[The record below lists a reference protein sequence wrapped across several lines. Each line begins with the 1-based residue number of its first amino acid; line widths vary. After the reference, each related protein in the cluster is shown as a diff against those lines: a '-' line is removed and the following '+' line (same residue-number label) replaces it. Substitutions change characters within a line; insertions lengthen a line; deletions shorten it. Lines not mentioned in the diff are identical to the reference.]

1 MRVNHFLILIVSLV
15 LMACVKESND
25 SLSTQG
31 PVKVGF
37 FAGGTA
43 TRTTIN
49 EDGIGTS
56 WDKTDKIALWA
67 NGSNGE
73 AVLEAETFGIYYRE
87 TLAKLAMFTANLDQ
101 PMDEDTYT
109 YYATYPTPKSNEG
122 TLATFTLPAT
132 QDGTISGGAAI
143 MVATPAQG
151 KQLGIITGSPN
162 SSDNAYEIDDDHL
175 SLTMNHAMHAL
186 KFFVMQDKWGFDE
199 DETIESISFVMPQ
212 HIAGDV
218 TLDYTNPNGA
228 VSVANGSNIITLKLK
243 NTIGAT
249 TSAANPD
256 FAAASIIPT
265 SGFAEGDVM
274 EMRILATN
282 HASRSYISLASRE
295 AMQAGH
301 ITPVSVDCSDVFERH
316 TIRFVWSG
324 NNLGEDVHTITFYTE
339 AGNEIYKITDVADF
353 VKKGRHDI
361 DFTFED
367 KTYLA
372 TIAGQPV
379 VVKYESEHAIVSNT
393 IKMPAD
399 VATAV
404 KCHEIPIT
412 VPYLLFE
419 NFASL
424 NTTYDNYGDDNAS
437 GGDERKQPGES
448 LNNYMSAQGWNAA
461 RFKISQGNCV
471 RINVRYQMVKI
482 IVSFTTKHYGRLD
495 TPTLSGLK
503 SGANVKLKVVY
514 DAGAHIP
521 DGDFAGQTCTSISVA
536 THTNSAATING
547 IGTGTRENG
556 KLSDFGGTHSTEFLP
571 DKYEINSFTQTFDT
585 YSTIIS
591 SATNATR
598 VCFYPNTSAVIDGI
612 GNEEFFVYL
621 DNIKVQ
627 IVPTE

>member
-1 MRVNHFLILIVSLV
+1 MRVNIFLVLIVSLV
-15 LMACVKESND
+15 MASCAKESND
-25 SLSTQG
+25 IAMAQQ

-37 FAGGTA
+37 FAGSTA
-43 TRTTIN
+43 TRTSIN
-49 EDGIGTS
+49 NDGLSTS
-56 WDKTDKIALWA
+56 WSKTDKIALWA
-67 NGSNGE
+67 NASDGT
-73 AVLEAETFGIYYRE
+73 AVLSAEPFGIYYRE
-87 TLAKLAMFTANLDQ
+87 TPATLAMFTANLDQ

-109 YYATYPTPKSNEG
+109 YYATYPTPKSVAG
-122 TLATFTLPAT
+122 TQATFTLPTT

-143 MVATPAQG
+143 MVATPTQG
-151 KQLGIITGSPN
+151 KQLGIVTGSPN
-162 SSDNAYEIDDDHL
+162 SPDDAYEIDDNHL
-175 SLTMNHAMHAL
+175 SLTMSHAMHAL
-186 KFFVMQDKWGFDE
+186 KFFVMQNKWGFDE
-199 DETIESISFVMPQ
+199 GETIERISFVMPQ
-212 HIAGDV
+212 NIAGDV

-228 VSVANGSNIITLKLK
+228 ISVANGSNIITLNLK

-265 SGFAEGDVM
+265 AAFAEGDVM
-274 EMRILATN
+274 EMRVLATN

-301 ITPVSVDCSDVFERH
+301 ITPVSVDCSEVFERH

-353 VKKGRHDI
+353 MKQGRHDI

-393 IKMPAD
+393 IKMPED

-412 VPYLLFE
+412 VPYLFE
-419 NFASL
+419 EDFSTL
-424 NTTYDNYGDDNAS
+424 VVYDGDYTGGPYTSAS
-437 GGDERKQPGES
+437 GASTTARDLSQYGLPS
-448 LNNYMSAQGWNAA
+448 GWSGARTGCDAA
-461 RFKISQGNCV
+461 GTAILVSGRV
-471 RINVRYQMVKI
+471 DNVIAGATRA
-482 IVSFTTKHYGRLD
+482 YGRLD
-495 TPTLSGLK
+495 SPALSAIRADASITVEVSFTYSGNEQENIDYYYPAAVCGYTTTSGLINGYATQFNNDK
-503 SGANVKLKVVY
+503 AFNNISGKLE
-514 DAGAHIP
+514 IP
-521 DGDFAGQTCTSISVA
+521 SIPTSG
-536 THTNSAATING
+536 SAATANIPMKYTIRGCTSNHRLSWHAMQYGFKTLKINNDYG
-547 IGTGTRENG
+547 W
-556 KLSDFGGTHSTEFLP
+556 L
-571 DKYEINSFTQTFDT
+571 Y
-585 YSTIIS
+585 
-591 SATNATR
+591 
-598 VCFYPNTSAVIDGI
+598 V
-612 GNEEFFVYL
+612 